1 MPNLNPNPGLPRNT
15 CRYLTPYQL
24 EEAQERL
31 QQELERDRTQCEA
44 MIRWG
49 LEGGLDPHEICSE
62 LDEVFERLLWS
73 AAREFGWKRSFE
85 DELPF

>member
-1 MPNLNPNPGLPRNT
+1 MPHLNLNIGLPT
-15 CRYLTPYQL
+15 TPSCGL
-24 EEAQERL
+24 APCEHEEQQERL
-31 QQELERDRTQCEA
+31 LRQLGRDRTQAEPR
-44 MIRWG
+44 IRWG

-73 AAREFGWKRSFE
+73 ATQEVGWKHSFA

>member
-1 MPNLNPNPGLPRNT
+1 
-15 CRYLTPYQL
+15 
-24 EEAQERL
+24 
-31 QQELERDRTQCEA
+31 